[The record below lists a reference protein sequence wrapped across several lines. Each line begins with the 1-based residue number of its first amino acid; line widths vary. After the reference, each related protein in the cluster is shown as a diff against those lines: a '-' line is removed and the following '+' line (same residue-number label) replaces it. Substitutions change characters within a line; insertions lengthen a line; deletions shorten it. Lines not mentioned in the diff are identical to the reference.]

1 MPQGAAPALP
11 KPPDQQGTPPVD
23 GAPGASGA
31 APRPVER
38 NGGLL
43 SDEPQGPAG
52 GRVRLRH
59 MLPSDVTRFQ
69 DWAADQELRR
79 LFLGAH
85 AAERVADPGDWLP
98 GLGGHGMPGR
108 HPMARCAYL
117 LRVIE
122 TLDGLVL
129 GWVELRDTNWRR
141 RSGEL
146 RICLGDRAT
155 WGRGYGTD
163 ALRQFLELAF
173 AEWRLRSVQLRVAIW
188 NVRAVRAYERCGFR
202 REARLRAGRHERDG
216 LEDLWLMRVDA
227 PGATRGE
234 ADEVAAGS

>member
-1 MPQGAAPALP
+1 M
-11 KPPDQQGTPPVD
+11 
-23 GAPGASGA
+23 
-31 APRPVER
+31 
-38 NGGLL
+38 
-43 SDEPQGPAG
+43 
-52 GRVRLRH
+52 RLRH
-59 MLPSDVTRFQ
+59 MLPSDVTLFH

-79 LFLGAH
+79 LFLGAY
-85 AAERVADPGDWLP
+85 AAGRVADPGEWVP
-98 GLGGHGMPGR
+98 GQGRGMPGR
-108 HPMARCAYL
+108 RPMARCAYL

-155 WGRGYGTD
+155 WGRGYGTE

-173 AEWRLRSVQLRVAIW
+173 GHWRLRSVQLRVATW

-227 PGATRGE
+227 PGE
-234 ADEVAAGS
+234 ADTDEVAAGS